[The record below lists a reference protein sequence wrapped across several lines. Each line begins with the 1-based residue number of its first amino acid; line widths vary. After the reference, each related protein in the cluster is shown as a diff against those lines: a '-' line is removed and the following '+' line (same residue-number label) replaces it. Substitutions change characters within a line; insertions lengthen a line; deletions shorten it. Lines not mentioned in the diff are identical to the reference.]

1 MTATFTVRSELR
13 FVDISWTLARLRS
26 EYFGAN
32 RSEEQFVEECRH
44 SLCFS
49 LWAKDGLGD
58 GFDEPIGFARVI
70 TDYASFA
77 QVSDFFIAE
86 EFRGRG
92 LSHFLFEAI
101 RYDARL
107 NKCTFNLF
115 TRTPAFWRHLG
126 FTTAEHMILR
136 PTP

>member
-58 GFDEPIGFARVI
+58 GFDEPCGFARVI
-70 TDYASFA
+70 SDFASFA
-77 QVSDFFIAE
+77 QISDFFVAS
-86 EFRGRG
+86 EFRGQG
-92 LSHFLFEAI
+92 LSRVLFDAI
-101 RYDARL
+101 RKDARL
-107 NKCTFNLF
+107 RTCTLNLF
-115 TRTPAFWRHLG
+115 SRTPAYWRKLG
-126 FTTAEHMILR
+126 FCEQGHLMLR
-136 PTP
+136 PE